1 MSSSVGRT
9 KLLPFVVDDG
19 EIIIITIACRPVQQS
34 LSVCVCNNNILITNG
49 AAVTYTA
56 DVSVQCVWAAAVLF
70 IQRIYKVAD
79 GGENVIN
86 KTDNDFTVDAAAV

>member
-19 EIIIITIACRPVQQS
+19 EIIIITIACRRVQQS
-34 LSVCVCNNNILITNG
+34 LSVCVCNNIVITNG

-70 IQRIYKVAD
+70 I
-79 GGENVIN
+79 
-86 KTDNDFTVDAAAV
+86 